1 MKGTAEGR
9 MCFWLAHKSA
19 QRVISLRSTSFVGE
33 TINIGGSR
41 VEIPCAV
48 RGLWEGC
55 GCDGGGGEG
64 DSVWDRL
71 AASRGDVG
79 VGSAQR
85 WLRGER

>member
-41 VEIPCAV
+41 AQYVASGKVVDAMVEGVKAIAFGTV
-48 RGLWEGC
+48 WQLVVEMLGLDLLK
-55 GCDGGGGEG
+55 DGYEV
-64 DSVWDRL
+64 SVDMWI
-71 AASRGDVG
+71 
-79 VGSAQR
+79 
-85 WLRGER
+85 